1 MTPRPVHS
9 SLNAPPRRISA
20 VGDIYTVLVS
30 GDETEG
36 KYALLHA
43 IVPPG
48 GGPPPHVHSRE
59 EEGFY
64 VLSGEVTVTANGTVT
79 KAGPGAF
86 INLPVGSV
94 HSFKN
99 MTTRPAEMLITV
111 VPSGFEKFLEEFGTV
126 LTDPASGP
134 VPPSDA
140 EIARLLAA
148 APKYGIEMRV
158 PH

>member
-1 MTPRPVHS
+1 MIPRAVHS
-9 SLNAPPRRISA
+9 SLSTPSRRISA

-30 GDETEG
+30 GDETNG

-43 IVPPG
+43 VVPAG

-64 VLSGEVTVTANGTVT
+64 VLSGEVTVTANGATT
-79 KAGPGAF
+79 TAGPGAF
-86 INLPVGSV
+86 INLPIGSE

-99 MTTRPAEMLITV
+99 MTSRPAEMLITV
-111 VPSGFEKFLEEFGTV
+111 VPSGFEKFLEEYGTV

-140 EIARLLAA
+140 EIGRLLAA
-148 APKYGIEMRV
+148 APKYGIEIRV